1 MFTAHSETDKLIALG
16 IEGVHYTMEN
26 GVYTQTDEQE
36 KLAVDEK
43 NAIWGSTF
51 PRRIMGVN
59 YGTPETLGTQITR
72 KSVENEA
79 YAVVDKS
86 MGYMNTDMQNLDI
99 QIQTIISDARVQ
111 YMMGQID
118 KDGFI
123 AARDKWLAEGGQ
135 EIIDSVNAAYVK

>member
-1 MFTAHSETDKLIALG
+1 MG
-16 IEGVHYTMEN
+16 IEGIHYTMVD
-26 GVYTQTDEQE
+26 GVYTQTEEQS
-36 KLAVDEK
+36 KLLIDEK
-43 NAIWGSTF
+43 NAVWGATW
-51 PRRIMGVN
+51 PRRILGVN
-59 YGTPETLGTQITR
+59 YGTPETLANKIQR
-72 KSVENEA
+72 KSIENEA

-123 AARDKWLAEGGQ
+123 AARDQWLAEGGQ
-135 EIIDSVNAAYVK
+135 EIIDSVNAAYTAK